1 MMTLLGTGQQKS
13 SPFLS
18 ELLGREVD
26 KGECVGGSRLKWH
39 VSNKYYSTE
48 IEFVIHK
55 AVEEVRDSKR
65 EYEGFV
71 LMCNLS
77 QVGLCMYMPAP

>member
-1 MMTLLGTGQQKS
+1 MLLGTGQQRT

-26 KGECVGGSRLKWH
+26 KGECVGGARLKWH

-48 IEFVIHK
+48 IEFVVHK
-55 AVEEVRDSKR
+55 TVEDVRDSGR

-71 LMCNLS
+71 LMCNLN
-77 QVGLCMYMPAP
+77 QVELLLINTTK